1 LCIKLIIQITT
12 MSNVIKLKR
21 GLDIQLKGRAEQIL
35 EQMDRPDTF
44 AIKPTDF
51 HGLTPKLAAKE
62 GDKVKAGSPLFFDK
76 YQPDVKYVSPVSGE
90 VVAINRGER
99 RKILEVVVKADGENQ
114 SEEFRKANPADL
126 SRDEVREELLRSG
139 LWPTIRK
146 RPYGIVAQPDENP
159 RDIFI
164 SCFDSAPLAPDYDY
178 VLSGEE
184 SAWQTGLDALSKL
197 TDGKI
202 YLGLPAEGANK
213 VFANSKGVEI
223 NRFQGPHP
231 AGNVGIQLH
240 HVAPLAKGDVV
251 WTIQP
256 QDVVAIGWLF
266 EKGIYDSS
274 RIIALTGSEVKEP
287 RYYRTWVGANLA
299 GLFKGRLTNDHVRF
313 VSGNVLTGTR
323 IEADGFLCF
332 YDSMISVIPEG
343 DYYEAFGWALPGFNK
358 FSPSR
363 TFFSWMGSKKK
374 KYRLDTNMHGEERA
388 FVVSG
393 EYEKVL
399 PMDILPVY
407 LLKSILANDIDKM
420 EKLGIYDIV
429 EEDMALCEYVC
440 TSKIEVQS
448 IVRKGID
455 SMIKELG

>member
-1 LCIKLIIQITT
+1 

-21 GLDIQLKGRAEQIL
+21 GLDIQLKGRAEKIL

-76 YQPDVKYVSPVSGE
+76 YQPEVKYVSPVSGE
-90 VVAINRGER
+90 VVAVNRGER
-99 RKILEVVVKADGENQ
+99 RKILEVVVKADGENL

-139 LWPTIRK
+139 LWPAFK
-146 RPYGIVAQPDENP
+146 MRPYGVVARPDENP

-178 VLSGEE
+178 ILSGEE

-240 HVAPLAKGDVV
+240 TVAPLAKNDVV

-256 QDVVAIGWLF
+256 QDVVAIGKLF
-266 EKGIYDSS
+266 EKGIYDPS
-274 RIIALTGSEVKEP
+274 RIIAFAGSEVKEP

-299 GLFKGRLTNDHVRF
+299 GLFNGRLTNDHVRF
-313 VSGNVLTGTR
+313 ISGNVLTGTR
-323 IEADGFLCF
+323 IESDGFLGF
-332 YDSMISVIPEG
+332 YDSMVSVIPEG

-358 FSPSR
+358 FSPSH
-363 TFFSWMGSKKK
+363 TFFSWLGSKKK

-407 LLKSILANDIDKM
+407 LLKAILANDIDKM
-420 EKLGIYDIV
+420 EKLGIYDVV

-440 TSKIEVQS
+440 TSKIQVQS
-448 IVRKGID
+448 ILRKGID